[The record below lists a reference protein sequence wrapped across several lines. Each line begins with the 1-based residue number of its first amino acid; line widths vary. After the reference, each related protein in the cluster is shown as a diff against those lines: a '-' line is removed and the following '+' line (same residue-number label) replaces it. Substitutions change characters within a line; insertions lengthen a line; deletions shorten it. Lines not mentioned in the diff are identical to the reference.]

1 MKSNRFAD
9 MPQYSTTGKSTT
21 QPTISNITP
30 SGNADRMLNI
40 INTCIE
46 NALKSVTSLSGAIV
60 TGINTDG
67 TVNVRI
73 PPNDKI
79 FTNIPNQTPF
89 ELVPGD
95 CVELMLKNGSFNNC
109 WIIAKHEATF
119 NGKQAKASLEDQGS
133 LLVADNISYEGGISA
148 QVVNEVLELF

>member
-1 MKSNRFAD
+1 MKSNRFSD
-9 MPQYSTTGKSTT
+9 LPKYSTTGKSTT

-46 NALKSVTSLSGAIV
+46 NALRSVTTLSGAIV

-67 TVNVRI
+67 TVNVKI

-89 ELVPGD
+89 ELAPGD

-119 NGKQAKASLEDQGS
+119 KSTQTGTSEEKDSV
-133 LLVADNISYEGGISA
+133 LVTNSISAEGGMDA
-148 QVVNEVLELF
+148 RVVGEVLEIF